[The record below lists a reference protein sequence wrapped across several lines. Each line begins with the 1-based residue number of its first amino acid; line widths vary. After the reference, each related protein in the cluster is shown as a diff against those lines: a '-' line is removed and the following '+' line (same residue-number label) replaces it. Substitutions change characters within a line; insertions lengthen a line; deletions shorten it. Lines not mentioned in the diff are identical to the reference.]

1 MGWFPIVI
9 NVPERTNVGKG
20 INDWLHA
27 FNAWFDT
34 FILEAAK
41 PLAVAGFVM
50 GTVDIFTRGGIATN
64 AIFATAWSI
73 VQALVIDGLFFA
85 VWWRF
90 FGGFRDW
97 DWRDVGRYIS
107 QFVLLLIGVLLSV
120 VAMLTNMIIGF
131 QQLWGIAD
139 SQQAMTQLGVDP
151 VRFVVARSILV
162 VLVTIMV
169 SFTYYTSGDVQ
180 YERKH
185 TEPDTEPDEVPRSYA
200 ASILGSRQV
209 PLTVTQVPSSQEEE
223 GVPLLLPAGDTRRNQ
238 IKQVWYQRLQE
249 GLPTDQKS
257 IADAA
262 GIPLS
267 TVKKYSKSIRLELGV

>member
-1 MGWFPIVI
+1 
-9 NVPERTNVGKG
+9 
-20 INDWLHA
+20 
-27 FNAWFDT
+27 
-34 FILEAAK
+34 
-41 PLAVAGFVM
+41 
-50 GTVDIFTRGGIATN
+50 
-64 AIFATAWSI
+64 
-73 VQALVIDGLFFA
+73 
-85 VWWRF
+85 
-90 FGGFRDW
+90 
-97 DWRDVGRYIS
+97 
-107 QFVLLLIGVLLSV
+107 
-120 VAMLTNMIIGF
+120 MIIGF

-139 SQQAMTQLGVDP
+139 SQQAMTQLGIDP
-151 VRFVVARSILV
+151 VRFVVARSMLV

-185 TEPDTEPDEVPRSYA
+185 TEPDTEPDEVPSSSP

-209 PLTVTQVPSSQEEE
+209 PLTVTKVPNVEPDAEPDEVPGSQEE
-223 GVPLLLPAGDTRRNQ
+223 VPLLLPAGDTRRNQ